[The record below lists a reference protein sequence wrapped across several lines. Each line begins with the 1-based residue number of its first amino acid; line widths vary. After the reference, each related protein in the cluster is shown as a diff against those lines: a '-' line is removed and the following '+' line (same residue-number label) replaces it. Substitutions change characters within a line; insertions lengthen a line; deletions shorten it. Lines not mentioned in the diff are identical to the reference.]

1 MWEEQRDKVSQY
13 NMEDIFFEEKIV
25 DEEKLNPL
33 ANQ

>member
-25 DEEKLNPL
+25 DEEKIESTC
-33 ANQ
+33 